1 MNYCDTCD
9 DLDYIGELDRGEI
22 WYCKRHHVMLSSYNK
37 QTDGRFDILVIEK
50 CEACK
55 KEGGK
60 DAKTKRLSDG
70 SNTKAP

>member
-22 WYCKRHHVMLSSYNK
+22 WYCNRHHVMLSSYNK
-37 QTDGRFDILVIEK
+37 RVNSKFDILVIEK

-60 DAKTKRLSDG
+60 DAKAKRLSNG

>member
-37 QTDGRFDILVIEK
+37 RVNGKFDILVIEQYK
-50 CEACK
+50 ACK

-60 DAKTKRLSDG
+60 DAKTQGLSDG
-70 SNTKAP
+70 SDTKAP

>member
-9 DLDYIGELDRGEI
+9 DLYYIGELDRSEI
-22 WYCKRHHVMLSSYNK
+22 WYCKRHRVMLSFYNK
-37 QTDGRFDILVIEK
+37 RTDGRFDILVIEK

-60 DAKTKRLSDG
+60 DAKAKGLSDG
-70 SNTKAP
+70 GGQETP